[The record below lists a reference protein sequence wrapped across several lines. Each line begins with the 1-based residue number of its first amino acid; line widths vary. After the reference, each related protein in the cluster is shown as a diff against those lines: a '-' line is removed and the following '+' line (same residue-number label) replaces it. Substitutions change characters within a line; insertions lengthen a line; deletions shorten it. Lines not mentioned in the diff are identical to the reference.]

1 MINMRGKGWLDGW
14 MDGSYQASP
23 SACGQAAEQGGQ
35 SDEMTTAASGIHM
48 VSNFGKDEGYP
59 AVIMVGRWEFPN

>member
-14 MDGSYQASP
+14 MDLIRHPLQP
-23 SACGQAAEQGGQ
+23 VGQAAEQGGQ